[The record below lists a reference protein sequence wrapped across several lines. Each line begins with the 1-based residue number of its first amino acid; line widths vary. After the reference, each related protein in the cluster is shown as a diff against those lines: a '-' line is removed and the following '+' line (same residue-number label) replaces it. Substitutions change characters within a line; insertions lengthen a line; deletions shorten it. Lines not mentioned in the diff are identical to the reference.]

1 MEEIGQQAAVSII
14 VHLFFIALTWWAL
27 LAVNIDPLIR
37 KGKVIQAR
45 VLMIIITIAVY
56 STVSNFFLD
65 YLYYSRQLQNLFS

>member
-1 MEEIGQQAAVSII
+1 
-14 VHLFFIALTWWAL
+14 WAL

-45 VLMIIITIAVY
+45 VLMIIITIAVG

>member
-14 VHLFFIALTWWAL
+14 VHLFIALTWWAL

-45 VLMIIITIAVY
+45 VLMIIITIAVG
-56 STVSNFFLD
+56 STVSNFSWTIFIIPD
-65 YLYYSRQLQNLFS
+65 SFKIYFHD